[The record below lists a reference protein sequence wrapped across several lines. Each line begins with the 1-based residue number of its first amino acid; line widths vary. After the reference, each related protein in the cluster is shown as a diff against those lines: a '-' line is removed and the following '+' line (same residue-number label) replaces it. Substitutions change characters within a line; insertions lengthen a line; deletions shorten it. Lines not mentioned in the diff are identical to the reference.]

1 MAVFTSEAAG
11 EEEADLVP
19 VLQTVLEP
27 EGGTGRPWISALPLT
42 SVTCVNL
49 ASHSISLSLSFP
61 ICKVRTVTVTSV
73 PRCKDLT

>member
-11 EEEADLVP
+11 EEEADLGP

-27 EGGTGRPWISALPLT
+27 EGGTGWLWIAALPLT

-49 ASHSISLSLSFP
+49 ASPSISLSPSFP
-61 ICKVRTVTVTSV
+61 ICKIRTVIVTSV
-73 PRCKDLT
+73 HCCKDLM